1 MGKTGSEEVFAEV
14 CYPYCQG
21 DMARYRDLI
30 IFQKADKLAYEIYK
44 LTQSFPKNEMF
55 GLTSQLRRAALS
67 IPTNIVEGHARKSK
81 KEFRQFINI
90 SLGSLAETEYLFNFS
105 KRLGYHTDTS
115 ETEDLLNEVGRV
127 LWSFYRS
134 I

>member
-1 MGKTGSEEVFAEV
+1 
-14 CYPYCQG
+14 
-21 DMARYRDLI
+21 MARYRDLI

-44 LTQSFPKNEMF
+44 LSKSFPKNEMF

-67 IPTNIVEGHARKSK
+67 IPTNIVEGHARRSK

-105 KRLGYHTDTS
+105 KRLGYHTESS
-115 ETEDLLNEVGRV
+115 ETENLLNEVGRV

-134 I
+134 L